1 MTEQNIIL
9 RRAPAAPA
17 SWKPESRQF
26 EATLATGAAVA
37 RTDPRG
43 AYDEVLSLDQ
53 SWPASVPLLDGHQRE
68 SVDNIL
74 GTVSNIRTVAD
85 ELVGTATLS
94 AHSPLA
100 QRVAAELTDG
110 ARFGVSI
117 GYRVRTWLEAK
128 TADGRRA
135 KVATKFDLL
144 EASLVPL
151 AADGAAGIRGVE
163 NMPEQTTATLPTE
176 QDAARAAVQA
186 RAQINQQIRSI
197 GELAGLDRALIDAQ
211 IDDAATVDQ
220 ARAVFFEALQQRSRA
235 AAGVRT
241 ATASVGFSGEDP
253 QWRRAQMSEALFA
266 RSHPEHNLSEAARPF
281 YRMTL
286 LDMQRD
292 CEKGI
297 ETRAGAMTMS
307 DFPLLLGDYLNK
319 ELRNAYTA
327 APAGI
332 KRAARFSTSRDFR
345 LKHKIMVDGPLT
357 LSQLDETGEFKSPVV
372 NEGEATY
379 ALKTFG
385 NIVKFSRQS
394 IVNDNLGGLS
404 DPARMLG
411 RAAAEFE
418 ASALVATLQSTALME
433 DGYAPFS
440 AQHNNLAATPAAISI
455 ASLSLA
461 RQAMRQQRGLSGEP
475 ISATPKFLIVGPQ
488 IETAAEQ
495 VLHTLSAVQ
504 VAEVNP
510 FSGTLQLIVEPC
522 LAGSTVWYLA
532 AGVDEVDGIEF
543 AHLADESGPQVLSE
557 LPFAWDGIAFRI
569 RLDFGSGWIDF
580 RGWQK
585 NAGA

>member
-1 MTEQNIIL
+1 MTENTITL
-9 RRAPAAPA
+9 RRAGASPPS
-17 SWKPESRQF
+17 SWKPEARQF
-26 EATLATGAAVA
+26 EAVLATGAAVP
-37 RTDPRG
+37 RTDARG

-53 SWPASVPLLDGHQRE
+53 TWPESVPLLDGHQRD

-74 GTVSNIRTVAD
+74 GRVANIRTANG
-85 ELVGTATLS
+85 ELIGTVTLS

-100 QRVAAELTDG
+100 QRIAAELTDG

-117 GYRVRTWLEAK
+117 GYRVRTWLETK
-128 TADGRRA
+128 TPAGGRA

-151 AADGAAGIRGVE
+151 AADGAAGIRGE
-163 NMPEQTTATLPTE
+163 SDMTTETATLPTE
-176 QDAARAAVQA
+176 ADRAAVQA

-197 GELAGLDRALIDAQ
+197 GELAGLDRAFADSQIDAGAS
-211 IDDAATVDQ
+211 IE
-220 ARAVFFEALQQRSRA
+220 EARA
-235 AAGVRT
+235 AAFDLMTKRTQRAGAIRT
-241 ATASVGFSGEDP
+241 ATASVGFSGDDP
-253 QWRRAQMSEALFA
+253 TYQRGLMSEALFA
-266 RSHPEHNLSEAARPF
+266 RAHPEHQLSEPARPF

-286 LDMQRD
+286 LDMQRA
-292 CEKGI
+292 CEGGI
-297 ETRAGAMTMS
+297 STRGGGAMTAS

-319 ELRNAYTA
+319 ELRQSYAA
-327 APAGI
+327 APAGV

-345 LKHKIMVDGPLT
+345 LKHKIMVDGPVT
-357 LSQLDETGEFKSPVV
+357 LSPLGESGEFRSATV
-372 NEGEATY
+372 NDGEATY
-379 ALKTFG
+379 RLDTFG

-418 ASALVATLQSTALME
+418 ARSLATLLTSNPAMGDGHNVFST
-433 DGYAPFS
+433 
-440 AQHNNLAATPAAISI
+440 QHGNIAASGAAISV

-461 RQAMRQQRGLSGEP
+461 RQAMRTQTGLSGEP
-475 ISATPKFLIVGPQ
+475 ISATPKFLIVGPA
-488 IETAAEQ
+488 IETTAEQ

-510 FSGTLQLIVEPC
+510 FQGTLQLIVEPRI
-522 LAGSTVWYLA
+522 AGNGWYLA
-532 AGVDEVDGIEF
+532 ADVNEIDGIEY

-557 LPFAWDGIAFRI
+557 LPFGWDGVAFRI
-569 RLDFGSGWIDF
+569 RLDFGAGWIDH
-580 RGWQK
+580 RGWQF